1 MGKKK
6 KHCQSVEKIVSQA
19 IWQLCRCC
27 DYASSGPRLAT
38 GIAVLNRFNGIPTIH
53 LPLVVWYLAL
63 IVLAV
68 AIYSKNLKTK
78 GDDKEKRKEK
88 E

>member
-27 DYASSGPRLAT
+27 DNASSGPRLAT
-38 GIAVLNRFNGIPTIH
+38 GIAVLNRFNGTNDPPPTCCLVLSINSVSCSH
-53 LPLVVWYLAL
+53 L
-63 IVLAV
+63 
-68 AIYSKNLKTK
+68 
-78 GDDKEKRKEK
+78 
-88 E
+88 

>member
-27 DYASSGPRLAT
+27 DNASSGPRLAT
-38 GIAVLNRFNGIPTIH
+38 GSDLRVCRSTAGQ
-53 LPLVVWYLAL
+53 LPKYCRTTFRQLP
-63 IVLAV
+63 
-68 AIYSKNLKTK
+68 
-78 GDDKEKRKEK
+78 DKWHCCQAMTVKWR
-88 E
+88 

>member
-27 DYASSGPRLAT
+27 DNASSGPRLAT

-53 LPLVVWYLAL
+53 LPLVVWY
-63 IVLAV
+63 
-68 AIYSKNLKTK
+68 
-78 GDDKEKRKEK
+78 
-88 E
+88 